1 MFITFEGIDASGKS
15 TQLELLGKSLHDQGL
30 DVIITRQPGGTQIG
44 QQIRKV
50 ILDPENTDM
59 IPETEVLLYMADRL
73 QHIQEVVK
81 PALDS
86 DKIVISDRYH
96 DATRVYQGSGR
107 QLDLSWLKPI
117 EDQFIIT
124 PDLTFWIDISL
135 EESQERLEK
144 RNQMQGI
151 QNCRL
156 ESAGTKFFTRVIEA
170 YSQLA
175 KAEPNRFVKINGEQ
189 RRSEIQTAI
198 LDVMLPKLKAATK

>member
-15 TQLELLGKSLHDQGL
+15 TQLELLGKNLHDQGF

-73 QHIQEVVK
+73 QDISEVIR

-86 DKIVISDRYH
+86 GKIVISDRYH
-96 DATRVYQGSGR
+96 DATTVYQGSGR
-107 QLDLSWLKPI
+107 ELDLSWLKAI
-117 EDQFIIT
+117 EDRFIIK
-124 PDLTFWIDISL
+124 PDLTFWINISL
-135 EESQERLEK
+135 EESLTRLEK

-151 QNCRL
+151 ENCRL
-156 ESAGTKFFTRVIEA
+156 ESEGTQFFTRIIEG
-170 YSQLA
+170 YDRLSQS
-175 KAEPNRFVKINGEQ
+175 EPERFVNINGEM
-189 RRSEIQTAI
+189 RRSEIQTEI
-198 LDVMLPKLKAATK
+198 LDVLLPKLKAIQ